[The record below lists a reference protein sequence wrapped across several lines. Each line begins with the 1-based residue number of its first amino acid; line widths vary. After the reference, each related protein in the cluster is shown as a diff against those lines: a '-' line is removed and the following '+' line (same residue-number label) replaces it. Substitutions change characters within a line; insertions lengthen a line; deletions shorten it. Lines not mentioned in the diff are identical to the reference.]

1 MPTSITQIWPY
12 KLHYLVY
19 LCEKIGALL
28 EAGSYLADAHSTRD
42 AKRRTGLRTN
52 GVRVTNT
59 RAEDLTSY
67 LDQGDELNAP
77 DGTCLFRPGDEG
89 RAFLIVKSGSV
100 RVEQTNSAGRTVV
113 LYRVEAGDS
122 CVLTT
127 TCLLS
132 GQPYSGYG
140 YAEGPVSAIAISPD
154 RFRLLLSAV
163 LRFQE
168 LVFRGFAARV
178 GELTNVIDELLEHRT
193 DLRLA
198 RWLANRRER
207 EIHMTQQEIA
217 QELGTARE
225 VVSRTL
231 KSFETKQW
239 IKLTRGAVTVTNA
252 HGLRSFGNSA

>member
-1 MPTSITQIWPY
+1 MSS
-12 KLHYLVY
+12 
-19 LCEKIGALL
+19 A
-28 EAGSYLADAHSTRD
+28 A
-42 AKRRTGLRTN
+42 
-52 GVRVTNT
+52 
-59 RAEDLTSY
+59 AEDLTGY
-67 LDQGDELNAP
+67 IAQGDPLSVP
-77 DGTCLFRPGDEG
+77 DGTCLFRPGDDG
-89 RAFLIVKSGSV
+89 RAFLIVKAGSV

-140 YAEGPVSAIAISPD
+140 YAEGRVSAVAISPE
-154 RFRLLLSAV
+154 RFRSLLSTDT
-163 LRFQE
+163 RFQE

-198 RWLANRRER
+198 RWLASQGEP
-207 EIHMTQQEIA
+207 EIHKTQQEVA

-225 VVSRTL
+225 VISRTL
-231 KSFETKQW
+231 KSFESKGW
-239 IKLTRGAVTVTNA
+239 IALSRGTVKVNNA
-252 HGLRSFGNSA
+252 TALRSYGQGA

>member
-1 MPTSITQIWPY
+1 MSS
-12 KLHYLVY
+12 
-19 LCEKIGALL
+19 A
-28 EAGSYLADAHSTRD
+28 AAA
-42 AKRRTGLRTN
+42 
-52 GVRVTNT
+52 
-59 RAEDLTSY
+59 DLTGY
-67 LDQGDELNAP
+67 IAQGDLLSVP
-77 DGTCLFRPGDEG
+77 DGTCLFRPGDDS
-89 RAFLIVKSGSV
+89 RAFLIVKTGSV

-140 YAEGPVSAIAISPD
+140 YAEGPVSAVAISPE
-154 RFRLLLSAV
+154 RFRSLLSTDT
-163 LRFQE
+163 RFQE

-198 RWLANRRER
+198 RWLAARGEP
-207 EIHMTQQEIA
+207 EIHMTQQEVA

-225 VVSRTL
+225 VISRTL
-231 KSFETKQW
+231 KSFESKGW
-239 IKLTRGAVTVTNA
+239 IALSRGTVTVNDA
-252 HGLRSFGNSA
+252 PALRSYGQSP

>member
-1 MPTSITQIWPY
+1 MTSVP
-12 KLHYLVY
+12 
-19 LCEKIGALL
+19 
-28 EAGSYLADAHSTRD
+28 
-42 AKRRTGLRTN
+42 
-52 GVRVTNT
+52 
-59 RAEDLTSY
+59 AEDLTSY
-67 LDQGDELNAP
+67 IAYGDALNVA

-89 RAFLIVKSGSV
+89 RVFLIVKSGSV

-113 LYRVEAGDS
+113 LYRVEAGDG

-140 YAEGPVSAIAISPD
+140 YAEGKVSAVGISAE
-154 RFRLLLSAV
+154 RFRSLLASDS
-163 LRFQE
+163 RFQE

-198 RWLANRRER
+198 RWLANRQEA
-207 EIHMTQQEIA
+207 EINMTQQEIA

-225 VVSRTL
+225 VISRTM
-231 KSFETKQW
+231 KSFETRGW
-239 IKLTRGAVTVTNA
+239 IQLSRGAVKIADPNA
-252 HGLRSFGNSA
+252 LRSYGNN